1 MHTRNRQPSEQS
13 RKVELAGIEAALRR
27 AGERARRRRDAIAR
41 RVPESDREKSLMDL
55 RNPGSAKESWAQELA
70 GIEAA
75 LIRAGERARRRREET
90 ARRIAES
97 DDRRTKPEQSADGT

>member
-1 MHTRNRQPSEQS
+1 MGSRNRRSSKQS
-13 RKVELAGIEAALRR
+13 WE
-27 AGERARRRRDAIAR
+27 
-41 RVPESDREKSLMDL
+41 
-55 RNPGSAKESWAQELA
+55 QELA

-97 DDRRTKPEQSADGT
+97 DESRTKPKQKADET

>member
-1 MHTRNRQPSEQS
+1 MCSQNRNPSEYS
-13 RKVELAGIEAALRR
+13 RE
-27 AGERARRRRDAIAR
+27 
-41 RVPESDREKSLMDL
+41 
-55 RNPGSAKESWAQELA
+55 QELA

-97 DDRRTKPEQSADGT
+97 DDGRTKSKKTTEGT

>member
-1 MHTRNRQPSEQS
+1 MCSQSRQPFKQ
-13 RKVELAGIEAALRR
+13 
-27 AGERARRRRDAIAR
+27 
-41 RVPESDREKSLMDL
+41 
-55 RNPGSAKESWAQELA
+55 SWALELA

-97 DDRRTKPEQSADGT
+97 DESRTKPKRTADET